1 MYNLVEE
8 KSFRPILRL
17 RACLGMKIV
26 EVLDNDAITPR
37 DIKKNSTV
45 YTTDTTKFPAVFQE
59 GIVRIEGQYNIKL
72 DPIQSILSNMCQA
85 ALDDL
90 VTKEVIAEVKQLL
103 RDRFMNLYLYKLNL
117 NRRIQLNIGVTAFS
131 QKLQLV
137 STVNCQLSTVNC
149 QLSTVNCVSRASA

>member
-1 MYNLVEE
+1 MPRRV
-8 KSFRPILRL
+8 P
-17 RACLGMKIV
+17 V
-26 EVLDNDAITPR
+26 AIR
-37 DIKKNSTV
+37 NKV
-45 YTTDTTKFPAVFQE
+45 
-59 GIVRIEGQYNIKL
+59 
-72 DPIQSILSNMCQA
+72 QA

-149 QLSTVNCVSRASA
+149 QLSTVNCQLSRVLLRLLNYDVEIRHKPGEEMCTWRIPYHEHM